1 MLTLTK
7 SILCIMLG
15 FIVSIILGILI
26 VPFFKKMHFGQKVS
40 RLLNERHLKKEG
52 TPTMGGVI
60 FICSTLFILLCLFLN
75 KNIYFS
81 YNFLIIILVFL
92 SYAFLG
98 FIDDYL
104 KIKKKNNGGLSILIK
119 FFLQIVIA
127 LAFFSLFLISGNN
140 TVVDFYLFSLDL
152 KSLYGFLILFMLVG
166 SSNAVNITDG
176 LDGLAAGLCAI
187 AFLSY
192 GIIAWNS
199 SYIIGYEEIAIFSF
213 VLVGALLGFL
223 TFNFYPA
230 KIFMGDLGSLSLG
243 ATLAAI
249 AIILKSEM
257 SLVIIGFVFI
267 IETIS
272 SFLQIISIRYFHKKI
287 FLKSPLHHHFE
298 MLSYKETDIIKIFY
312 CVGLFISMIALV
324 YLVLR

>member
-1 MLTLTK
+1 
-7 SILCIMLG
+7 
-15 FIVSIILGILI
+15 
-26 VPFFKKMHFGQKVS
+26 
-40 RLLNERHLKKEG
+40 
-52 TPTMGGVI
+52 
-60 FICSTLFILLCLFLN
+60 
-75 KNIYFS
+75 
-81 YNFLIIILVFL
+81 
-92 SYAFLG
+92 
-98 FIDDYL
+98 
-104 KIKKKNNGGLSILIK
+104 
-119 FFLQIVIA
+119 
-127 LAFFSLFLISGNN
+127 
-140 TVVDFYLFSLDL
+140 
-152 KSLYGFLILFMLVG
+152 MLVG

-176 LDGLAAGLCAI
+176 LDGLAAGLSAI

-199 SYIIGYEEIAIFSF
+199 PYIIGYEEIAIFSF

-287 FLKSPLHHHFE
+287 LLKSPLHHHFE
-298 MLSYKETDIIKIFY
+298 MLSYKETDIIKMFY
-312 CVGLFISMIALV
+312 CAGLFISMVALI